1 MITTSGSNCNVA
13 HFREGVAGGLNSH
26 TLANNN
32 GYTPF
37 TFKRLCDTLHE
48 AFTGIWKAL
57 TPMRFFSEEL
67 SKFYTSLFDS
77 LKAPAN
83 LALRSPSKSFL
94 NMVDSG
100 YQSLARTSSWVL
112 GSLQSCALA
121 PYSLGV
127 FLRRHYKLLVFLSLL
142 TYATYRFFS
151 FLTTCSL
158 GRYKNIN
165 LNAGVAPTL
174 RPISQRVIDPLTGA
188 PDHPFAY
195 APNRQDEAADLIEE
209 HESILDEVGSIHNGQ
224 CRVCKHSFVAC
235 TCATFQD
242 DMRSQIRDLARR
254 DRKIRRKLVRLDE
267 MDPSPA
273 FMIGDTLSFSLSEYS
288 NVANLLSYLG
298 IDLKVSFR
306 VNQRATVGDTRPN
319 GERHIRCGNTV
330 FYGLELEQP
339 ILDTPFGFYRPP
351 FVVNRAL
358 GLPMRDSFVSE
369 DLIRYTRRGILS
381 GESAK
386 SIKGALENCLSVPV
400 NDPVFVKNNIPVIK
414 DSFTICYAAAT
425 GCYPPADILN

>member
-1 MITTSGSNCNVA
+1 MIENSGSNSHVA
-13 HFREGVAGGLNSH
+13 FFREGVAGGLKSH
-26 TLANNN
+26 TQAIDLPHQQSFFIRSCQA
-32 GYTPF
+32 
-37 TFKRLCDTLHE
+37 LQE
-48 AFTGIWKAL
+48 AFSGIWRAL
-57 TPMRFFSEEL
+57 TPMQFFRDEFS
-67 SKFYTSLFDS
+67 STYYI
-77 LKAPAN
+77 LK
-83 LALRSPSKSFL
+83 SPSKTFL
-94 NMVDSG
+94 NIINSG
-100 YQSLARTSSWVL
+100 LQTIARTSSQAFNAAYNAV
-112 GSLQSCALA
+112 LA

-127 FLRRHYKLLVFLSLL
+127 FLRRHYKLLAFLFLA
-142 TYATYRFFS
+142 TYAFYRVVKFF
-151 FLTTCSL
+151 TAWSL

-165 LNAGVAPTL
+165 LNGGVAPTL
-174 RPISQRVIDPLTGA
+174 RPISQRVIDPVTGA

-195 APNRQDEAADLIEE
+195 APSRQDEAADLLEE
-209 HESILDEVGSIHNGQ
+209 HETILDEVRSIHNGQ

-235 TCATFQD
+235 TCAAFQD
-242 DMRSQIRDLARR
+242 DMRSQVRDLAKR
-254 DRKIRRKLVRLDE
+254 DQKIRRKLVRLDE

-273 FMIGDTLSFSLSEYS
+273 FLIGDTLSFSLSEYS
-288 NVANLLSYLG
+288 NVASLLSYLG

-339 ILDTPFGFYRPP
+339 ILDSPFGFYRLP
-351 FVVNRAL
+351 FVANRAL

-425 GCYPPADILN
+425 GCYPPQDILN

>member
-1 MITTSGSNCNVA
+1 MIETSGSNCNVA
-13 HFREGVAGGLNSH
+13 YFKQGVAGGLNSH
-26 TLANNN
+26 TLAINN

-57 TPMRFFSEEL
+57 TPMHFFSSEL
-67 SKFYTSLFDS
+67 QKFYTSLFGS
-77 LKAPAN
+77 LRAPTNYAINAVDDASSLFFKA
-83 LALRSPSKSFL
+83 F
-94 NMVDSG
+94 
-100 YQSLARTSSWVL
+100 SWVFSAVKNTTSTTL
-112 GSLQSCALA
+112 KTGM
-121 PYSLGV
+121 
-127 FLRRHYKLLVFLSLL
+127 FLCRNYKLILL
-142 TYATYRFFS
+142 TVLASYATYRL
-151 FLTTCSL
+151 FLAASRWTL

-174 RPISQRVIDPLTGA
+174 RPISQRVIDPITGA
-188 PDHPFAY
+188 PDHHFAY
-195 APNRQDEAADLIEE
+195 APSRQDEAADLIEE
-209 HESILDEVGSIHNGQ
+209 HESIMDEVNSLNLGQ
-224 CRVCKHSFVAC
+224 CRACKHSFVSC
-235 TCATFQD
+235 TCAAFQD
-242 DMRSQIRDLARR
+242 DMRCQARDLARR

-273 FMIGDTLSFSLSEYS
+273 FMMGDSLSFSLCEYS
-288 NVANLLSYLG
+288 KIARFLSYLG
-298 IDLKVSFR
+298 TDFKVCFS

-330 FYGLELEQP
+330 FYGLELEKP
-339 ILDTPFGFYRPP
+339 LLDTPFGFFRPP
-351 FVVNRAL
+351 FFVNRVL

-386 SIKGALENCLSVPV
+386 SIKGALENCLSVPI
-400 NDPVFVKNNIPVIK
+400 NDPVFVKNNVPVIK

-425 GCYPPADILN
+425 GCYPPEDILN